1 MWLLLYTSI
10 GQHWSKKIYYWST
23 VTNLVTFVFSF
34 LLSYYKVS
42 GQQTWPW
49 MYRSISKEGTRNH
62 SRYFKM
68 KEIQY
73 RELGYQIVIKIER
86 AKGEGGGVAGNSE
99 LQKAAPTPIGAYACT
114 VTQQLHEPVA
124 VCWLHPGRSLLTC
137 SCWWWCWN
145 YWHYCR
151 SQQSASTITELE
163 SLTYWGRTCQKH
175 YAFYLFTLSNFC
187 KCFQLANLSRIQ
199 LAKESENVV
208 CKLLVLGWEGE
219 DSRMSHSDLL

>member
-10 GQHWSKKIYYWST
+10 EQHWSKKIYYWST

-42 GQQTWPW
+42 GQRIWPW
-49 MYRSISKEGTRNH
+49 LYWSVFKEGTRNH

-86 AKGEGGGVAGNSE
+86 AKEKEMVLLEIQNCRKLLPPPQEPVPVTLRCHS
-99 LQKAAPTPIGAYACT
+99 AAPPS
-114 VTQQLHEPVA
+114 VA
-124 VCWLHPGRSLLTC
+124 MCWLHPGRSLLTC
-137 SCWWWCWN
+137 SCGWWCWN

-163 SLTYWGRTCQKH
+163 SLTYWERTCQKH
-175 YAFYLFTLSNFC
+175 YGFYLFTLSNFC

-199 LAKESENVV
+199 PAKESENVV
-208 CKLLVLGWEGE
+208 CKFLVLGV
-219 DSRMSHSDLL
+219 RRRR